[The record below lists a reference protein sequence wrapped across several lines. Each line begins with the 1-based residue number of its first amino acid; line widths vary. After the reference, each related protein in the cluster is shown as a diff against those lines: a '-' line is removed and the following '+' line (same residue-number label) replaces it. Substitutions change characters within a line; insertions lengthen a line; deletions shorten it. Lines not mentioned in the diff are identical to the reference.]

1 MLWTKGLTLGMMTGD
16 TDMVHL
22 TEFGNLFL
30 LAEIIYFL
38 ESHYYIK
45 CVYTN

>member
-1 MLWTKGLTLGMMTGD
+1 MMTGD
-16 TDMVHL
+16 TDVVHL
-22 TEFGNLFL
+22 TEFENLFL
-30 LAEIIYFL
+30 LTEIIYFL